1 MWADNEADLDLLGFD
16 FLVDGL
22 VVALT
27 EPRLLPLTIGVLG
40 DWGSGKSSLMR
51 IAAQELA
58 ALRPQG
64 EDDQAADGDGRD
76 AEPASPYLTI
86 NFSPWQ
92 YEDHDDVKIALM
104 TAVLDTIAVRAPESA
119 EQVTKLRG
127 SLLGC
132 VGGDVGSAALRLLR
146 RQQSCRYSS
155 RARCRT
161 WTPALCKLRL
171 P

>member
-64 EDDQAADGDGRD
+64 E
-76 AEPASPYLTI
+76 TI
-86 NFSPWQ
+86 RLR
-92 YEDHDDVKIALM
+92 I
-104 TAVLDTIAVRAPESA
+104 
-119 EQVTKLRG
+119 VTGGTPSLRH
-127 SLLGC
+127 
-132 VGGDVGSAALRLLR
+132 
-146 RQQSCRYSS
+146 
-155 RARCRT
+155 RT
-161 WTPALCKLRL
+161 
-171 P
+171 